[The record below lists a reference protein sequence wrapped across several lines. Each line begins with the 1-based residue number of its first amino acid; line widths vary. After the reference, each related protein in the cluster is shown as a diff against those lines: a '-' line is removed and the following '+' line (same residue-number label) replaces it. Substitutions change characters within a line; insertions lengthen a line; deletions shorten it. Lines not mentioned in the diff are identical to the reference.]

1 MPMYR
6 PVKPIQPK
14 ETAML
19 SSRLIIAAAGFSALS
34 MGMGKAEAAPDAQ
47 QGKQV
52 FAQCAGC
59 HSLEAGKNGVGP
71 SLHGLMGRKAGTVAG
86 FNYSPAM
93 KKANVTWDE
102 DSLGKFLSNPQKFV
116 PGNRMMIPGVSNQ
129 TQRDNLIAYLLQATK

>member
-1 MPMYR
+1 M
-6 PVKPIQPK
+6 
-14 ETAML
+14 
-19 SSRLIIAAAGFSALS
+19 IAAAGSVALT
-34 MGMGKAEAAPDAQ
+34 MGMAEAAPNAQ

-129 TQRDNLIAYLLQATK
+129 AQRDNLIAYLQQATK

>member
-1 MPMYR
+1 
-6 PVKPIQPK
+6 
-14 ETAML
+14 ML
-19 SSRLIIAAAGFSALS
+19 SSRLMIAAAGSVALT
-34 MGMGKAEAAPDAQ
+34 MGMAEAAPNAQ

-129 TQRDNLIAYLLQATK
+129 AQRDNLIAYLQQATK